1 MFKMTL
7 IVFII
12 NKVICVC
19 LVSYKDIQNQQIIVF
34 LLLFKE
40 GKTNIGI

>member
-19 LVSYKDIQNQQIIVF
+19 LLSYNLYKSNK
-34 LLLFKE
+34 LLFFCYYLKK
-40 GKTNIGI
+40 GKLT